1 MEDFS
6 NLFPFHSEVCQ
17 TNKMAKNQYLLT
29 TVAGGNMQI
38 CKFVT
43 RCLFRESDRDIE
55 YNGDS
60 KLQRPRPAEKKTSSA
75 QCDVTSTS
83 NLIYLDNFTLAQ
95 KYTTFLLSP
104 EGEQDQPNSRSFLDS
119 RIWFSFYLRLS
130 YAGQ

>member
-1 MEDFS
+1 MAFC
-6 NLFPFHSEVCQ
+6 LKIKFVCQ
-17 TNKMAKNQYLLT
+17 RSECASTLDPQASLLPVLSIIT
-29 TVAGGNMQI
+29 LNHLKSG
-38 CKFVT
+38 C
-43 RCLFRESDRDIE
+43 RDVKKHGDV
-55 YNGDS
+55 YGDS